1 MKKLIIV
8 CEEKLRKYGDFL
20 AQLVS
25 LEDDKDGIIRGTKD
39 GAVAAQ
45 VWTEKDYVGNAAQI
59 SSEQYILFIGN
70 SKLAKEKRTHMLVK
84 YSEYGMEYGWLGKQ
98 AALYVN
104 KNLEVDEYAAFI
116 VFAQGHQ
123 ADVKQLVEKKEDLL
137 VIEHENKDSDAKHTA
152 IKKLLNPMK
161 VIPAT
166 IVNAPGKGINA
177 INMLANNKKIESQ
190 QYTCAIML
198 FYLNSLSEF
207 LGL

>member
-8 CEEKLRKYGDFL
+8 CEDKLRKFGDFL

-25 LEDDKDGIIRGTKD
+25 LEDDKDGTIRGTRD

-45 VWTEKDYVGNAAQI
+45 VWTEKDYAGNAAQI
-59 SSEQYILFIGN
+59 SSEQYILFVGN

-84 YSEYGMEYGWLGKQ
+84 YSDYGMEYGWLGKQ
-98 AALYVN
+98 AALCVN
-104 KNLEVDEYAAFI
+104 KNLEVDEYMAFI
-116 VFAQGHQ
+116 EFAQGHQ
-123 ADVKQLVEKKEDLL
+123 TDVKQLVEKIDDVL
-137 VIEHENKDSDAKHTA
+137 VIEPEEIETDEKHPT
-152 IKKLLNPMK
+152 IKKFLNPMK
-161 VIPAT
+161 AIPAV

-198 FYLNSLSEF
+198 FYLNGLSEF